1 MITFEENYIFR
12 NNRSITSNE
21 GIALTESVANAWD
34 AGAHNVFITIPNKEN
49 GQIIIEDDG
58 TGMSDDEFKSRWMT
72 LNYDRQKR
80 QGKWA
85 VFPDG
90 DKTKRIAYGRN
101 GVGRHGMLCFANSYK
116 VETWKDGIKNTF
128 EIAVSNGEA
137 PFEITSQKSV
147 PQNGHG
153 TRISAFV
160 ERHLP
165 NIEQMT
171 DVLSARFLY
180 DPNFTV
186 MINSQK
192 IELSEHK
199 GLELNKEIQ
208 ITNSTKA
215 KLMIVDSTQTAS
227 KSLQHGV
234 AFWVAGR
241 LVGKPSWSYGGTTF
255 LDGRLKPAKRYTV
268 IVQSDDLIN
277 EVLPDWTGF
286 IESHFMS
293 SVYSAVKNEVDE
305 FMKSIM
311 VEQIRELRQEVIND
325 SLDDLEELSLTGKRD
340 ISVFLENVTEQNPI
354 ISQEFLKAAVDAL
367 IITEKTKNGASLL
380 SQLSQLS
387 AEKIDT
393 LSELLTTW
401 DINDIASVL
410 NEIDKRILVIEAI
423 EKLYRDPK
431 TDELHV
437 LHPLVLNARWLFGAE
452 FDSPMFVSNSALST
466 VIKTLFKDDD
476 YDLSMITNP
485 RKRPD
490 IVCLKT
496 SSLSAVCTERMDQD
510 SKLIKPDQI
519 LIVELKRGGFPINYD
534 EVTQAENYVRQIRK
548 SGCLHKA
555 AEIDAFVV
563 GGEIGDI
570 DTEKTVSSG
579 RIHIVT
585 YGHLV
590 DTASQKLFRLRE
602 QLKNHYDSLGKESIV
617 EKALGKGYQ
626 EKIKV

>member
-1 MITFEENYIFR
+1 MVTFEENYIFR

-21 GIALTESVANAWD
+21 DIALTESVANAWD
-34 AGAHNVFITIPNKEN
+34 AGAHNVLITIPDKEN

-80 QGKWA
+80 QGKW
-85 VFPDG
+85 VLFPDG
-90 DKTKRIAYGRN
+90 DNTKRIAYGRN
-101 GVGRHGMLCFANSYK
+101 GVGRHGMLCFADSYK
-116 VETWKDGIKNTF
+116 VETWKDGIKNTY
-128 EIAVSNGEA
+128 EITVSNGNA
-137 PFEITSQKSV
+137 PFEITSQKSADK
-147 PQNGHG
+147 NGHG
-153 TRISAFV
+153 TKISAFV
-160 ERHLP
+160 KRHLP

-186 MINSQK
+186 MINKQKIDLSQHK
-192 IELSEHK
+192 GLVLDKDIELSNSVK
-199 GLELNKEIQ
+199 G
-208 ITNSTKA
+208 
-215 KLMIVDSTQTAS
+215 KLMIVDSTQTAL
-227 KSLQHGV
+227 KSQQHGV

-241 LVGKPSWSYGGTTF
+241 LVGKPSWSYGNTTF
-255 LDGRLKPAKRYTV
+255 LDGRLKQAKRYTV

-286 IESHFMS
+286 IATDSMS
-293 SVYSAVKNEVDE
+293 SVYGVVKNEIDE

-311 VEQIRELRQEVIND
+311 VDQIQELRQDVIND
-325 SLDDLEELSLTGKRD
+325 SLDELVELSLTGQRN
-340 ISVFLENVTEQNPI
+340 ISDFIEAVTERNPI
-354 ISQEFLKAAVDAL
+354 ISQEFLKSAIDAL
-367 IITEKTKNGASLL
+367 IITEKTKNGATLL
-380 SQLSQLS
+380 SQISQMS

-393 LSELLTTW
+393 LSELLITW

-437 LHPLVLNARWLFGAE
+437 LHPLVLNARWLFGAQ
-452 FDSPMFVSNSALST
+452 FDSPMFASNSTLST
-466 VIKTLFKDDD
+466 VMKKLFKDD
-476 YDLSMITNP
+476 YDLDMIANP
-485 RKRPD
+485 NKRPD

-510 SKLIKPDQI
+510 NKLMKPDQI
-519 LIVELKRGGFPINYD
+519 LIVELKRGGFSIGYS
-534 EVTQAENYVRQIRK
+534 EVAQAENYVRQIRK
-548 SGCLHKA
+548 SGNLHKS

-563 GGEIGDI
+563 GAEIGDI
-570 DTEKTVSSG
+570 DTEKKVDSG

-590 DTASQKLFRLRE
+590 DTATQKLFRLRE
-602 QLKNHYDSLGKESIV
+602 QLKQHYDSLGKESII
-617 EKALGKGYQ
+617 EKAIGNGYQ
-626 EKIKV
+626 EKIKA